1 MFIKLPHGIHIPGKN
16 KKDHVLKLHKKVYG
30 LKQAGK
36 VWYKQLIKK
45 LESIEFVASSTDEC
59 LCYRGTTI
67 FLLYVDDGIFLTP
80 NNKDVDISIND
91 LKGTGLNL

>member
-1 MFIKLPHGIHIPGKN
+1 MFMKLPHGIHIPSKN
-16 KKDHVLKLHKKVYG
+16 KKDHAIKLHKNLYG
-30 LKQAGK
+30 LKQADK
-36 VWYKQLIKK
+36 VWYKQLIKN
-45 LESIEFVASSTDEC
+45 LELIECVLSSTDEY
-59 LCYRGTTI
+59 LYYRGTTI